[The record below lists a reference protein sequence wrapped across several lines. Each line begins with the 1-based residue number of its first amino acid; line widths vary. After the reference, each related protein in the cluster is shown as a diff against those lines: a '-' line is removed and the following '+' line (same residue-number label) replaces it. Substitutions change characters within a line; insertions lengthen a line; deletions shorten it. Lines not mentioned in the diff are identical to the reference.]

1 MVILPSM
8 RLRLLSDLALPHIAR
23 MSDPIESAIF
33 EKLAK
38 ADPKGVGGKSI
49 EPADVAKELQP
60 EQWQRMLPKVRH
72 AALALMRQ
80 GRLTITKKG
89 KVIDPNAFK
98 GVIRLRLPTEAETAA
113 ALAAL
118 PPAVESDDDFACS
131 ARAGC
136 SPRRHPR
143 LPGLSRPAAAD
154 PPA

>member
-1 MVILPSM
+1 
-8 RLRLLSDLALPHIAR
+8 
-23 MSDPIESAIF
+23 MSDPIETAIF

-38 ADPKGVGGKSI
+38 ADPKGAGGKSI

-89 KVIDPNAFK
+89 KPVDPNAFK

-118 PPAVESDDDFACS
+118 PPAVGSDDDL
-131 ARAGC
+131 G
-136 SPRRHPR
+136 
-143 LPGLSRPAAAD
+143 
-154 PPA
+154 